1 MPYSISTV
9 RFTERFVVFNQIALR
24 ISAIESV
31 EKSYDNQLGEW
42 CMKIRMVS
50 GIRYT
55 FTFHDAVDNHF
66 DRLTS

>member
-1 MPYSISTV
+1 
-9 RFTERFVVFNQIALR
+9 VVFNQIALR